1 MYIVVLAVRPRAWD
15 SPEWLATTVGPG
27 TKDQRTERRHASGSG
42 HSVRKRG
49 RLQWPLARTQ
59 KRWGNCYT
67 VRLGRRYPKLKCR
80 ETQAQSI
87 RDHIQSRVTG
97 AFPSRISGHNHRWGD
112 MLFESP

>member
-15 SPEWLATTVGPG
+15 SPEWPATTVGPG

-49 RLQWPLARTQ
+49 DCSGPLLEPAVGE

-80 ETQAQSI
+80 ETQ
-87 RDHIQSRVTG
+87 D
-97 AFPSRISGHNHRWGD
+97 P
-112 MLFESP
+112 